1 MARLS
6 VFALGAPRIEIDH
19 RPVEVDTRK
28 AIAMVIYLAVRG
40 ESHRRESLAALLW
53 PDYDQTHAM
62 GAMRRTLSAL
72 RKALGGEFLEIKRDS
87 IGLSPG
93 ANIWVDVCE
102 FYRLIS
108 ECKTHGHAANQVCP
122 RCLPLLEQALQLYRD
137 DFMAGFSLR
146 DSAEFDD
153 WQFFQR
159 EALRRDLGGALER
172 LVEGY
177 TAKKDFQ
184 QAIHVARRQ
193 IALDPLDE
201 PAHRQLMELYAN
213 AGQYNAALRQ
223 YQECSRILQAEL
235 GVSPLEET
243 TRLWQMIKEQRL
255 GSAADAGAIEMVPAV
270 EPIPP
275 APRIPMIGREREL
288 AALESAYQGIKQNG
302 YFLVIEGE
310 AGIGK
315 TRLAEEFLARLHS
328 IGAMAIGAQCYPGQ
342 ADLAYAPLVEGLR
355 RALVEPVR
363 RDWAQFVPP
372 LWLNEAAR
380 LLPELNPKDLGSA
393 QYASLESPGAQIR
406 FFEGLT
412 QVLLALCGSDPPG
425 VFFLDDAQW
434 ADEATLDFL
443 TYLVRR
449 LHGRPILIL
458 TAWTGEDLPSGHRLR
473 HLFAEAQR
481 NGLADHAALSRLA
494 PQAVELLV
502 RSVAYQPG
510 VDPVHLGNRLYQE
523 SEGLPFFI
531 VEYLAAPPQ
540 EIVQEQEGSW
550 SLPAGVREL
559 LRSRLDLAGDA
570 GRQLLQTAA
579 VIGRSFTFDT
589 LREAS
594 GRTQEETISTL
605 EMLIARGLIREAALS
620 LEQADARSLSYDF
633 SHDKVRS
640 LVYVETSLARR
651 RLLHQRVAQALI
663 AHAHGRQELAGL
675 AGQIAAHLKQGGL
688 AQEAAEYYR
697 LAGEHARL
705 LHANA
710 EALASYQSALA
721 LGHPDPAGLDE
732 AIGDMYT
739 LLGDYPAAQKSYDSA
754 GAHYQ
759 LRMDDLARVEHKL
772 GDLCSRI
779 GDWDMAEKHF
789 RAATEALEGTDA
801 PATLSLVY
809 ADWSRTAYRQ
819 GQVKRAG
826 QMARQAFELAQAAS
840 DPAALAQAYN
850 VMGILARS
858 RGDLPIAIGKLEDS
872 LAAARQ
878 AAARGAQIAALNN
891 LSLAY
896 AERGALDTAIARAA
910 EALEL
915 CLLLGDRHRE
925 AALHNNIAD
934 LYHAAGQEEEAMSH
948 LKQAVVIFAEIG
960 DGSGERVSPEIWK
973 LSEW

>member
-1 MARLS
+1 MASLS
-6 VFALGAPRIEIDH
+6 VFTLGAPRIEIDH

-72 RKALGGEFLEIKRDS
+72 RKALGGEFLEITRDS
-87 IGLSPG
+87 IAISPG
-93 ANIWVDVCE
+93 GDVWVDACE
-102 FYRLIS
+102 FSRLIA

-122 RCLPLLEQALQLYRD
+122 HCLPLMEQAAQLYRD
-137 DFMAGFSLR
+137 DFMAGFGLR

-159 EALRRDLGGALER
+159 EALRRDLGGVLER

-177 TAKKDFQ
+177 TAQKDFGA
-184 QAIHVARRQ
+184 AIQVARRQ
-193 IALDPLDE
+193 VALDPLDE
-201 PAHRQLMELYAN
+201 PAHRQLMRLYAH

-235 GVSPLEET
+235 GVAPLEET
-243 TRLWQMIKEQRL
+243 TRLWRMIKEQRL
-255 GSAADAGAIEMVPAV
+255 SSAADAAAIEMVPAAQPV
-270 EPIPP
+270 AP
-275 APRIPMIGREREL
+275 APRIPLVGREREL
-288 AALESAYQGIKQNG
+288 AVLENAYYGIKQNG

-315 TRLAEEFLARLHS
+315 TRLAEEFLSHLRS
-328 IGAMAIGAQCYPGQ
+328 TGAVAIGAHCYPGQ
-342 ADLAYAPLVEGLR
+342 ADLAYAPLVESLR
-355 RALVEPVR
+355 RTLLDPAR
-363 RDWAQFVPP
+363 KDWAQSVPP
-372 LWLNEAAR
+372 LWLHEASR
-380 LLPELNPKDLGSA
+380 LLPELNPKEMGA
-393 QYASLESPGAQIR
+393 YQGASLESPGAQIR

-412 QVLLALCGSDPPG
+412 QLLLALCGSHPPG

-449 LHGRPILIL
+449 LHGRPVLIL
-458 TAWTGEDLPSGHRLR
+458 AAWNGEDLPSGHRLR
-473 HLFAEAQR
+473 HLYAEAQR
-481 NGLADHAALSRLA
+481 NGLAGHVMLSRLT
-494 PQAVELLV
+494 PGAVDLLV
-502 RSVAYQPG
+502 RSVASQPG
-510 VDPVHLGNRLYQE
+510 VDPVSLSSRLYQE

-531 VEYLAAPPQ
+531 VEYLAAPPPQ
-540 EIVQEQEGSW
+540 AAEEQDGSW
-550 SLPAGVREL
+550 SLPAGVRQL
-559 LRSRLDLAGDA
+559 LRSRLDRVGDA

-579 VIGRSFTFDT
+579 VIGRSFNFET

-605 EMLIARGLIREAALS
+605 EMLIARGLIRETPAGV
-620 LEQADARSLSYDF
+620 EQVDESGLTYDF

-640 LVYVETSLARR
+640 LVYLETSLARR

-663 AHAHGRQELAGL
+663 AHARGRQELSEL

-732 AIGDMYT
+732 AIGDLYT

-759 LRMDDLARVEHKL
+759 LRMSDLARVEHRL
-772 GDLCSRI
+772 GDICARI

-789 RAATEALEGTDA
+789 RAAAEALEGADV

-809 ADWSRTAYRQ
+809 ADWSRTAHRQ
-819 GQVKRAG
+819 GQAKRAD
-826 QMARQAFELAQAAS
+826 QMARRALELAQAAS

-850 VMGILARS
+850 VMGILARA
-858 RGDLPIAIGKLEDS
+858 RGDLPTAIGKLEDS
-872 LAAARQ
+872 LAAARR
-878 AAARGAQIAALNN
+878 AAAPEAQIAALNN

-896 AERGALDTAIARAA
+896 ADRGALDAAIARAG

-915 CLLLGDRHRE
+915 CILLGDRHRE
-925 AALHNNIAD
+925 AALRNNIAD
-934 LYHAAGQEEEAMSH
+934 LYHAAGQEEEALSH